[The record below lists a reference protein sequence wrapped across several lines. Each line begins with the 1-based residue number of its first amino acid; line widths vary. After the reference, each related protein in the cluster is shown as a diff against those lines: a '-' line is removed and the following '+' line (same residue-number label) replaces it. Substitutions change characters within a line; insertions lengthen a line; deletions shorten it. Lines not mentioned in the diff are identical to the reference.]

1 MTLPRGRAVGQSAP
15 ATRATAAPTGSSY
28 DGLDDRALVARV
40 TEGDGGALEALYAR
54 YGRAC
59 YGLARRILTDE
70 QLAQDAVQEVFLT
83 VWRDASRFDAS
94 RGGFSTWLL
103 SMTHHKAV
111 DSVRREEN
119 LRKRRTTADAL
130 EHRESDAPRVDD
142 AVWSLLRRERVRE
155 VLATLPDPQR
165 EALTLAYFGG
175 YTQREIAGLTDT
187 PLGTVK
193 TRMLAWMRRM
203 KESLD
208 GLSNAAGGLEP
219 PHGPPHDPPHP
230 PTAPDQRTSP

>member
-1 MTLPRGRAVGQSAP
+1 MSPRSRGADARVSTAP
-15 ATRATAAPTGSSY
+15 PLGTGARY
-28 DGLDDRALVARV
+28 DGLADRALVARV

-59 YGLARRILTDE
+59 FGLARRILGDE
-70 QLAQDAVQEVFLT
+70 QFAQDVVQEVFLA

-111 DSVRREEN
+111 DSVRREET
-119 LRKRRTTADAL
+119 LRKRRTTSEAL
-130 EHRESDAPRVDD
+130 ETRETDAPRVEDQ
-142 AVWSLLRRERVRE
+142 VWSLLRRERVRE
-155 VLATLPDPQR
+155 VLQTLPVVQR

-175 YTQREIAGLTDT
+175 YTQREIAGLTST

-193 TRMLAWMRRM
+193 TRMLAGMRRM
-203 KESLD
+203 KDSLD
-208 GLSNAAGGLEP
+208 GLSNAAGGIEP
-219 PHGPPHDPPHP
+219 SEPTPSTQSRDP
-230 PTAPDQRTSP
+230 RSSS

>member
-1 MTLPRGRAVGQSAP
+1 MTTPRARAEAR
-15 ATRATAAPTGSSY
+15 RAQITGGVSSGY

-59 YGLARRILTDE
+59 YGLARRILADD
-70 QLAQDAVQEVFLT
+70 QFAQDVVQEVFLT
-83 VWRDASRFDAS
+83 VWRDAHRFDAT

-111 DSVRREEN
+111 DAVRREEN
-119 LRKRRTTADAL
+119 LRKRRTTSEIL
-130 EHRESDAPRVDD
+130 EDREVDGPKVHD
-142 AVWSLLRRERVRE
+142 EVWSTLRGERVRAA
-155 VLATLPDPQR
+155 LLTLPEPQK

-175 YTQREIAGLTDT
+175 YTQREIAGITAT

-193 TRMLAWMRRM
+193 TRMLAGM
-203 KESLD
+203 KRLKE
-208 GLSNAAGGLEP
+208 GLE
-219 PHGPPHDPPHP
+219 GLND
-230 PTAPDQRTSP
+230 TAPTDIDTSPRTTP

>member
-1 MTLPRGRAVGQSAP
+1 MTLPRPTGASA
-15 ATRATAAPTGSSY
+15 AAAPVAAPLGADY
-28 DGLDDRALVARV
+28 EGQDDRSLVAQV
-40 TEGDGGALEALYAR
+40 AEGDGGALEALYAR

-59 YGLARRILTDE
+59 YGLARRILVDE
-70 QLAQDAVQEVFLT
+70 QLALDAVQEVFLT
-83 VWRDASRFDAS
+83 VWRDASRFDAT
-94 RGGFSTWLL
+94 RGAFSTWLL

-119 LRKRRTTADAL
+119 LRKRRTTDEAL
-130 EHRESDAPRVDD
+130 EVTESDAPRVED

-155 VLATLPDPQR
+155 VLRTLPEPQR

-175 YTQREIAGLTDT
+175 YTQREIAGLTST

-193 TRMLAWMRRM
+193 TRMLAGMRRM

-208 GLSNAAGGLEP
+208 GMSNAAGGQEP
-219 PHGPPHDPPHP
+219 PDRRSG
-230 PTAPDQRTSP
+230 R